1 MNVATCIIYTLYYRF
16 VLNLRKMEEKQTDR
30 TTGHLVSAITALDH
44 PTVLN
49 ILHNF
54 TNLSDKVLQLKVIGN
69 T

>member
-30 TTGHLVSAITALDH
+30 TTGHLVPAITALDH